1 MAKFM
6 NVRRPKRKILI
17 SLRAAPDVLA
27 WAGPEKDYP
36 ATGYPVQSKYVR
48 SIFLIFILILTYH

>member
-48 SIFLIFILILTYH
+48 